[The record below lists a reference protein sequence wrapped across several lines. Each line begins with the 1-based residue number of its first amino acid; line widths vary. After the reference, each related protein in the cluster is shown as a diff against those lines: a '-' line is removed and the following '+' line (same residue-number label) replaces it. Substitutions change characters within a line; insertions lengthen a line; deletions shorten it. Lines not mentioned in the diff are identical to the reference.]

1 MKKLLYLICLLS
13 FGQIF
18 SADNGQPP
26 AKRQRVSQ
34 HKQSFDFS
42 KWRMHDD
49 NTVES
54 CKTCGKIFPD
64 PNDEE
69 AIEAHER
76 FCNPNKKL
84 RARRKKYSLTNTD
97 LSSNLPLSDGEK
109 ELATALLMLGSDLGK
124 RPAPGHTDG
133 EPPAKRQKVA
143 PADSAQSNNND
154 DKEPQ
159 ASKAKYTHINGKL
172 TCNTCKKIFADDSAF
187 SHHYRACHTKEGMK
201 EATCQHCGMHFARV
215 YFKDR
220 HLQEGRC
227 KKQPLNNSLNKR
239 PAPGHTDGEPP
250 AKQQKAN
257 ESTTASG
264 YKITKGDLS
273 GRNLFRQGPFQPNIF
288 LGGRSNSDL
297 ASGAT
302 PFSSQNQ
309 SSEKPQQG
317 SSAYSFQSIEKLEDS
332 ESSQGEDEEFLCQ
345 YCGQDLN
352 SQRAL
357 DSHEQ
362 RCSQPS
368 SSLQAQQNIQEQG
381 ENLSNT
387 QQEFKRWQN
396 LSAQQQQLQQWQ
408 LQQWQLQ
415 QRLQQQL
422 FAQQQQ
428 QLQQQQLFAQ
438 QQQQLQLQQLQQKLQ
453 QQLQQQ
459 KQSEEQE
466 KDSALSVSSSEGQ
479 DQELY
484 QKHLVENPDKTFGC
498 KACEKQYKTRDAA
511 RVHIKGKHGKKDL
524 TDDNFCDL
532 CGKTLGSRD
541 SYNRHMKGHTNQEP
555 TCCFQNRGCTYSGRR
570 DNLKRHEL
578 KCVFKDKKLNQQQ
591 LVPIFTP
598 EQLQNLLRQAQ
609 QSLQPQQGISAEQQP
624 QAAVSSDD
632 DDEDND
638 SDENEV

>member
-1 MKKLLYLICLLS
+1 MELIMKKLLYLICLLS

-26 AKRQRVSQ
+26 AKRQRVGQ

-49 NTVES
+49 DIVKS

-69 AIEAHER
+69 AIEGHER
-76 FCNPNKKL
+76 FCNPNKKP
-84 RARRKKYSLTNTD
+84 RARRKKYSLPNTD
-97 LSSNLPLSDGEK
+97 LSSNFPLSDDEK

-124 RPAPGHTDG
+124 RPDPDNEG
-133 EPPAKRQKVA
+133 EQAAKRQQVA
-143 PADSAQSNNND
+143 PADSAQSNDND

-159 ASKAKYTHINGKL
+159 ASKAKYTRINRKFK
-172 TCNTCKKIFADDSAF
+172 CEICKKIFADDSAF
-187 SHHYRACHTKEGMK
+187 SHHYRASHTSEGIK
-201 EATCQHCGMHFARV
+201 AATCQHCGMRFARV

-239 PAPGHTDGEPP
+239 PAPDNEGEPA
-250 AKQQKAN
+250 AKQQKGN

-264 YKITKGDLS
+264 YEITKGGPS
-273 GRNLFRQGPFQPNIF
+273 GVNLFRQNPFQPNIF

-302 PFSSQNQ
+302 PFSSQNK

-317 SSAYSFQSIEKLEDS
+317 SSGYSFQSIEKLEDS

-362 RCSQPS
+362 RCSQRS

-428 QLQQQQLFAQ
+428 QLQQQQL
-438 QQQQLQLQQLQQKLQ
+438 QQKLQ

-498 KACEKQYKTRDAA
+498 KACEKQYKTKYAA

-632 DDEDND
+632 DDDDDDEDDD

>member
-69 AIEAHER
+69 AIEGHGR
-76 FCNPNKKL
+76 FCNPNKKP

-143 PADSAQSNNND
+143 HAGSAESI
-154 DKEPQ
+154 
-159 ASKAKYTHINGKL
+159 SK
-172 TCNTCKKIFADDSAF
+172 S
-187 SHHYRACHTKEGMK
+187 
-201 EATCQHCGMHFARV
+201 
-215 YFKDR
+215 
-220 HLQEGRC
+220 
-227 KKQPLNNSLNKR
+227 
-239 PAPGHTDGEPP
+239 
-250 AKQQKAN
+250 
-257 ESTTASG
+257 
-264 YKITKGDLS
+264 
-273 GRNLFRQGPFQPNIF
+273 
-288 LGGRSNSDL
+288 
-297 ASGAT
+297 
-302 PFSSQNQ
+302 
-309 SSEKPQQG
+309 
-317 SSAYSFQSIEKLEDS
+317 EDS

-362 RCSQPS
+362 SCSQRPD
-368 SSLQAQQNIQEQG
+368 L
-381 ENLSNT
+381 LNT

-396 LSAQQQQLQQWQ
+396 LSAQQQQLQQQQ
-408 LQQWQLQ
+408 LQQQWQLQ

-438 QQQQLQLQQLQQKLQ
+438 QQQQLQQQQLFAQQQ

-459 KQSEEQE
+459 QLFAPVFTQAQVQDLFTEAERLQDQQSGRALAVSVAAPAQANPLEAGVDNSNSEEI
-466 KDSALSVSSSEGQ
+466 LCR
-479 DQELY
+479 L
-484 QKHLVENPDKTFGC
+484 
-498 KACEKQYKTRDAA
+498 CEKSIPTYKNFKEHQLEKHYGYKEPDNE
-511 RVHIKGKHGKKDL
+511 IKCRIKNCLMCK
-524 TDDNFCDL
+524 N
-532 CGKTLGSRD
+532 
-541 SYNRHMKGHTNQEP
+541 N
-555 TCCFQNRGCTYSGRR
+555 NRGNPTTFHNNGNR
-570 DNLKRHEL
+570 KRHEEVAAACKMPYQRNIGKYNCAHCNKKFTRNHDL
-578 KCVFKDKKLNQQQ
+578 QTHIATTCDKVPENLRKEINRSKFTCPHCCSSNPFKFFVLNDLNEHIKDKHTGKE
-591 LVPIFTP
+591 LVQIDIT
-598 EQLQNLLRQAQ
+598 
-609 QSLQPQQGISAEQQP
+609 AEQQP

-632 DDEDND
+632 DDEDDD
-638 SDENEV
+638 SDQNEV

>member
-1 MKKLLYLICLLS
+1 MELIMKKLLYLICLLS

-26 AKRQRVSQ
+26 AKRQRVGQ

-49 NTVES
+49 DIVKS

-69 AIEAHER
+69 AIEGHER
-76 FCNPNKKL
+76 FCNPNKKP

-143 PADSAQSNNND
+143 HAGSAESI
-154 DKEPQ
+154 
-159 ASKAKYTHINGKL
+159 SK
-172 TCNTCKKIFADDSAF
+172 S
-187 SHHYRACHTKEGMK
+187 
-201 EATCQHCGMHFARV
+201 
-215 YFKDR
+215 
-220 HLQEGRC
+220 
-227 KKQPLNNSLNKR
+227 
-239 PAPGHTDGEPP
+239 
-250 AKQQKAN
+250 
-257 ESTTASG
+257 
-264 YKITKGDLS
+264 
-273 GRNLFRQGPFQPNIF
+273 
-288 LGGRSNSDL
+288 
-297 ASGAT
+297 
-302 PFSSQNQ
+302 
-309 SSEKPQQG
+309 
-317 SSAYSFQSIEKLEDS
+317 EDS

-345 YCGQDLN
+345 YCGEDLN

-362 RCSQPS
+362 TCSQRPD
-368 SSLQAQQNIQEQG
+368 L
-381 ENLSNT
+381 LNT
-387 QQEFKRWQN
+387 QQEFNRWQN
-396 LSAQQQQLQQWQ
+396 LSAQQQQLQQQQLQQQQLQQQQLQQQQLQQQQLQQQQ

-428 QLQQQQLFAQ
+428 QLQQ
-438 QQQQLQLQQLQQKLQ
+438 QQLQQKLQ

-498 KACEKQYKTRDAA
+498 KACEKQYKTKYAA

-632 DDEDND
+632 DDDDDDEDDD